1 MNAPT
6 IDPRILELL
15 TASYARRATELGAD
29 DDEVISTTV
38 SVSMSPKPSRK
49 ASSKA
54 SAGKT
59 IDDAATVC
67 GKSHDARPAPQV
79 APLAKVGT
87 IDAKEFFR
95 ALRNAKSREES
106 IQAIAAFTGYDRSKD
121 FGAQELAARTEA
133 TRQLKANV
141 VPTVS
146 ATIGEHVVRTSHP
159 STVAGMIVSSHGV
172 ALPDHTAKRLAD
184 LEAKERQVAESIADH
199 EGAACNGELDLAERH
214 YHQELAK
221 VERARIMTIRE
232 DIANLRNARR

>member
-15 TASYARRATELGAD
+15 TASYARRAAELGA

-106 IQAIAAFTGYDRSKD
+106 IQAIAAFTGYDRAKD
-121 FGAQELAARTEA
+121 FGTQELAAKNEA
-133 TRQLKANV
+133 NRQLKAGT
-141 VPTVS
+141 VPATS
-146 ATIGEHVVRTSHP
+146 ATIGEHIVRTSHP

-172 ALPDHTAKRLAD
+172 ALPNPTARQIAS
-184 LEAKERQVAESIADH
+184 LEAKANVVGESIADH
-199 EGAACNGELDLAERH
+199 TKIADSVDCDPSERH
-214 YHQELAK
+214 YHTQLALID
-221 VERARIMTIRE
+221 RARLATIRE
-232 DIANLRNARR
+232 DIARLQNARR